1 MSYVALYR
9 TYRPQNFTDMS
20 GQEVIVK
27 TIQNAVK
34 NNKIGHA
41 YVFSGPRGT
50 GKTSLAKIFA
60 KAINC
65 SNPIDGDPCNTCDV
79 FECKFKC
86 SKRYY

>member
-50 GKTSLAKIFA
+50 GKTSLAKYL
-60 KAINC
+60 
-65 SNPIDGDPCNTCDV
+65 V
-79 FECKFKC
+79 
-86 SKRYY
+86 KRLIVVIPLMVILVIHVMLV